1 MNEYFFCCSVY
12 KISTLDLFLYIV
24 CILYKN
30 VVQALLCTA
39 LCKVWELVYFVRD
52 VRI

>member
-1 MNEYFFCCSVY
+1 MYFGSFLVY
-12 KISTLDLFLYIV
+12 CVYI
-24 CILYKN
+24 YKN